1 VESSVREKKGPSRSE
16 LLVRAAE
23 RNGIPRRM
31 ADGMGEAPPQPA
43 EDPTEPMQVLPV
55 AAGLLQATAFRAF
68 ADAKADTVIRAVDV
82 WTRVTGGRAPE
93 RQHVTTET
101 DQRAQYEAM
110 AGPQRI
116 AFLRENIAELQTLLD
131 AEEKAQGIVTGVT
144 EYVLAGKESE
154 GR

>member
-1 VESSVREKKGPSRSE
+1 VESAVREKKGPSRAQ

-31 ADGMGEAPPQPA
+31 TDGMGEAPPQPA
-43 EDPTEPMQVLPV
+43 EDPTAPTQVLPV

-101 DQRAQYEAM
+101 DQRAAYEAM
-110 AGPQRI
+110 AGPERVRW
-116 AFLRENIAELQTLLD
+116 LRENIAELQALLV
-131 AEEKAQGIVTGVT
+131 AEEKAQGIVEAKT
-144 EYVLAGKESE
+144 
-154 GR
+154 